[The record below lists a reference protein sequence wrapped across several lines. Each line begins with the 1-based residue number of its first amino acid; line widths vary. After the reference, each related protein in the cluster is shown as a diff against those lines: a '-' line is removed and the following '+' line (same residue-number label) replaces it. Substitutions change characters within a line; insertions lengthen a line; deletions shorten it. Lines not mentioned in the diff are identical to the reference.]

1 MTDLE
6 QLERKIKSLS
16 PEDLAKF
23 RKWFMEFDWQLW
35 DSKIEEDLE
44 SGRLDRL
51 ISEARE
57 DFAAGKAREI

>member
-23 RKWFMEFDWQLW
+23 RKWFMEFDWQFW